1 MPRDRSRDKFVVLAE
16 RRVEKAIKALRLVGN
31 LSNRTN
37 YKYEDNDAEKIVKTL
52 SKELADL
59 KARFEEASVSRE
71 IKFKL

>member
-1 MPRDRSRDKFVVLAE
+1 MPRDRSRDKFVALAE

-31 LSNRTN
+31 LSNKTN
-37 YKYEDNDAEKIVKTL
+37 YKYEDKDAEKILKTL

-59 KARFEEASVSRE
+59 KTRFDEASVSRE